1 VRPFG
6 TNNITG
12 FTHQVAAVAVGV
24 YQVYSV
30 VALDRLVAG
39 VKYDQL
45 NSNQWMLSSLQ
56 GGAIECRESQSYMVD
71 KAQLA

>member
-1 VRPFG
+1 
-6 TNNITG
+6 
-12 FTHQVAAVAVGV
+12 VAF
-24 YQVYSV
+24 
-30 VALDRLVAG
+30 DRLVAG

-45 NSNQWMLSSLQ
+45 NSHQWMLSSLQ